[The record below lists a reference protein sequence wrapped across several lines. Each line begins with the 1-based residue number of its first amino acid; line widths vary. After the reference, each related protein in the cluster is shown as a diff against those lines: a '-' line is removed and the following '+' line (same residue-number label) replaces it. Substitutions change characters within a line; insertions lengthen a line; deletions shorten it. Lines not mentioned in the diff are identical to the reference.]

1 MDCASDCFRLMC
13 SNQWSVC
20 EVVSCY
26 CRQAIHTRLIY
37 LRTTTALTS
46 TLASGLASFL
56 GLAEDNTY
64 INIALRGTFFGL
76 NIVFNIAMWALFT
89 AALTRGSST
98 TRVSIINVSSNF
110 FITAILGAII
120 FGEKLPLG
128 WWCGAGLLAAGNV
141 VIGRREEAEKPG
153 GTTGLDQTV
162 REAEEAEGLLAQS
175 TQNDLLELR
184 ESLDSQ
190 RSKKE
195 RKSTSNEDADNPI

>member
-1 MDCASDCFRLMC
+1 M
-13 SNQWSVC
+13 
-20 EVVSCY
+20 
-26 CRQAIHTRLIY
+26 
-37 LRTTTALTS
+37 
-46 TLASGLASFL
+46 
-56 GLAEDNTY
+56 AEDNTY
-64 INIALRGTFFGL
+64 VNLALRGTFFGL

-98 TRVSIINVSSNF
+98 TRVSIVNVSSNF

-153 GTTGLDQTV
+153 GTTGLDVTGRGAEQAESLLGLDSQT
-162 REAEEAEGLLAQS
+162 
-175 TQNDLLELR
+175 DLLELR
-184 ESLDSQ
+184 DSLDTP

-195 RKSTSNEDADNPI
+195 RKVKNIEDADNPI